1 MKIGLFF
8 GSFNPV
14 HIGHLIIANYMIS
27 FTDIDELWFVLSPQN
42 PLKEKA
48 LLIDDTFRLEML
60 KIAVGVNPKIK
71 VCDTE
76 LSLSKPSFT
85 INTLKYLEKLYPGNE
100 FAIIMG
106 ADGIKSFT
114 KWKDYQILEEKYQ
127 RYIYPRPGVN
137 SIEIPSCK
145 NCKILQAP
153 LLEISSKYVR
163 KALKEKKDMRYFLP
177 YGVYDYIKSKDLYV

>member
-14 HIGHLIIANYMIS
+14 HIGHMIIANYMIS

-48 LLIDDTFRLEML
+48 LLIDDSLRLQML
-60 KIAVGVNPKIK
+60 NIAVGLSSRIK
-71 VCDTE
+71 VCDVE
-76 LSLSKPSFT
+76 LYLSKPSFT
-85 INTLKYLEKLYPGNE
+85 INTLKFLGQHYPGEE
-100 FAIIMG
+100 FIIVMG
-106 ADGIKSFT
+106 ADGLKSFG
-114 KWKDYQILEEKYQ
+114 KWKDFERLEENYL
-127 RYIYPRPGVN
+127 RYIYPRPGV
-137 SIEIPSCK
+137 EPLDKRSCK
-145 NCKILQAP
+145 KSKFLAAP

-177 YGVYDYIKSKDLYV
+177 YGVYEFIKSKELYL

>member
-14 HIGHLIIANYMIS
+14 HIGHMIIANYMVS

-42 PLKEKA
+42 PLKEKT
-48 LLIDDTFRLEML
+48 LLIDDSLRLEML
-60 KIAVGVNPKIK
+60 KIAVGVNSKIK
-71 VCDTE
+71 ISEVE
-76 LSLSKPSFT
+76 FALSKPSFT
-85 INTLKYLEKLYPGNE
+85 IHTLNYLEKLYPGNE

-106 ADGIKSFT
+106 ADGIKFFT
-114 KWKDYQILEEKYQ
+114 KWKDYQILEENYQ
-127 RYIYPRPGVN
+127 RYIYPRPGVE
-137 SIEIPSCK
+137 SLEIRNCK
-145 NCKILQAP
+145 NCKLLAAP

-177 YGVYDYIKSKDLYV
+177 DGVYEFIKSKDLYL